1 MQTAEYNEAPILTLT
16 KAKHHSADTMLA
28 TLGIS
33 KTAGIHAP
41 GSELS
46 GSQEH
51 QRVSRR
57 LDVDKMGLFS
67 EAVESAAARID
78 AEKRIDYIVVAKDL
92 HMGKDGGL
100 CFETEDG
107 YADLPQEY
115 RGLYLLL
122 SRLSPKV
129 FSRSFQTLY
138 RARPYARSVI
148 FNDLMEHYGSRLV
161 RTGKR
166 AGEPVRL
173 KIRTR
178 ISDNGIRSVFAVV
191 SESYPTVYDGDHWI
205 RDIATHVAAVSP
217 ETRGTVTYNPWTT
230 RVRFDAL
237 WNEQGTHACHATG
250 GVFRLVLSGST
261 RDDAGARYRLWASAM
276 REGGGQYKAN
286 HYYAMD
292 SEESLLLGR
301 MHRGKGG
308 VIASEISAAV
318 GNALEVFQTFTSEW
332 GLVAGQPIEGVAL
345 FGKTYATVPNALAG
359 LVSSG
364 RIDMGLDK
372 ETTLQVLLRTW
383 GNQPGS
389 NAGDL
394 LNALSGS
401 AWNTETVEHAE
412 ALETLSAALV
422 SKLAKVDMW

>member
-1 MQTAEYNEAPILTLT
+1 MEENQPLSLAQV
-16 KAKHHSADTMLA
+16 KQHSADTLLA

-33 KTAGIHAP
+33 RTPDIHAP

-57 LDVDKMGLFS
+57 LDVGNMTLFS
-67 EAVESAAARID
+67 DAVESAAARID
-78 AEKRIDYIVVAKDL
+78 AEQRIDYVVDAKDL

-100 CFETEDG
+100 CFQTEDG

-122 SRLSPKV
+122 SRLSPTV

-138 RARPYARSVI
+138 RARPYARSVV
-148 FNDLMEHYGSRLV
+148 FNDLMDHYGPRLI
-161 RTGKR
+161 RKGKR

-178 ISDNGIRSVFAVV
+178 VSDGQRAVFAVV

-205 RDIATHVAAVSP
+205 RDIATHVKAVSP
-217 ETRGTVTYNPWTT
+217 DTRGTVTYNPWTT

-237 WNEQGTHACHATG
+237 WNEQGTHHCHATG

-276 REGGGQYKAN
+276 REGAGPDDKSN
-286 HYYAMD
+286 YYAMD
-292 SEESLLLGR
+292 TEDSLLLGR

-318 GNALEVFQTFTSEW
+318 GGALAVFQTFTKDW
-332 GLVAGQPIEGVAL
+332 GLVAGTPIEGVAL
-345 FGKTYATVPNALAG
+345 FGKTYATVPTALEG

-364 RIDMGLDK
+364 RIDMGTDK
-372 ETTLQVLLRTW
+372 DATLGILLKAWGTW
-383 GNQPGS
+383 GDLSGTVG
-389 NAGDL
+389 AL
-394 LNALSGS
+394 LNAVSGS
-401 AWNTETVEHAE
+401 ACHTETTEQAE
-412 ALETLSAALV
+412 ALETMAASLV
-422 SKLAKVDMW
+422 GEMAKVDMW